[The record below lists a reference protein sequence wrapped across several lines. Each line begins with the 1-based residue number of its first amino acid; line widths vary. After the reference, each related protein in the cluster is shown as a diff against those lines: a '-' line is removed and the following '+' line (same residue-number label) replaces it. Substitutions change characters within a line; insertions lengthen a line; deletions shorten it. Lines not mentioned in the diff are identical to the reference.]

1 MQDRSTELARR
12 SNTLAR
18 CTLARWTLALS
29 VVATGAAC
37 EDKTEETTRIEVS
50 GYAPPAEPPEPP
62 SLYDRE
68 GRLRES
74 DRTVAGVPLPV
85 GLRDVPATA
94 ARTHAFETDASL
106 EALRQYFTS
115 RVVPTST
122 EPLGEGVLLSNAA
135 PIAQQG
141 SNGAVDIMIAPV
153 RAGTARVELRERAPP
168 PEIIPSPDEVRRTL
182 ERLSQDNEE

>member
-1 MQDRSTELARR
+1 MQDRSTE
-12 SNTLAR
+12 SQLAR
-18 CTLARWTLALS
+18 CILALL
-29 VVATGAAC
+29 VAVAAAC
-37 EDKTEETTRIEVS
+37 AEKPEETTRIEVS
-50 GYAPPAEPPEPP
+50 GYAPPPEPPEPP

-74 DRTVAGVPLPV
+74 DRSVAGLRLPV
-85 GLRDVPATA
+85 GLRDVPAPA

-106 EALRQYFTS
+106 ESLRQYFSS

-122 EPLGEGVLLSNAA
+122 EPLGDGVLLSNAA

-141 SNGAVDIMIAPV
+141 SNGALDIMIAPV

-182 ERLSQDNEE
+182 ERLSQDTEE